1 MTDPE
6 KAMDL
11 WRENFPPPVLGS
23 GEAVGVWDEI
33 VERALAV
40 FIVAMQKTGT
50 TREGLRAALE
60 AVWPE
65 PLFTEEEREVAHW
78 AVELALSEVGHSR
91 IAAGAVLR
99 SARAK
104 LERS

>member
-1 MTDPE
+1 M
-6 KAMDL
+6 
-11 WRENFPPPVLGS
+11 R
-23 GEAVGVWDEI
+23 
-33 VERALAV
+33 R
-40 FIVAMQKTGT
+40 
-50 TREGLRAALE
+50 ALE